1 MVARSTPP
9 LRDIR
14 HGTGPDAQD
23 VDPDSAGTPYEPV
36 RPAEAPRKQA
46 LAMVPSPTTLAMI
59 GGAFAS
65 AFVGGAIGYWLG
77 KRRAER
83 PARPIRH
90 VASTV
95 DSIMELAP
103 VAMHLLANPLVRSLA
118 LRMVLRRLK
127 QRMDF

>member
-1 MVARSTPP
+1 MVARPTPP
-9 LRDIR
+9 LRDVSKDP
-14 HGTGPDAQD
+14 GPDAQNL
-23 VDPDSAGTPYEPV
+23 DPDAAGSPYEPV

-46 LAMVPSPTTLAMI
+46 LALVPAPRTLAMI

-65 AFVGGAIGYWLG
+65 ALLGGAIGYWLG
-77 KRRAER
+77 KRQSQR

-95 DSIMELAP
+95 DSMMDLAP
-103 VAMHLLANPLVRSLA
+103 VAMHLLANPLVRALA
-118 LRMVLRRLK
+118 LRMLLRQLK